1 VFEPQLGRLLFKNC
15 IKEFLKDKAILFVTQ
30 QSQFLPECDIVIIIE
45 NGEIVEQGS
54 YEELKERQVSFS
66 QLVNDEQIA
75 LDDELLDFNSNGDV
89 SDNRARS
96 IQEYL
101 ELPSANNGDM
111 TIHQLNNLQVEV
123 TEATISKIIEK
134 NQRSVLSGARV
145 LSNNQETVH
154 RTIEQN
160 QLTMHSILDINANV
174 NRQNE
179 TDVTYKSMYKKAYIS
194 YLNSAIDYWLKY
206 FIDKSMSDTYLFIY
220 AGLTL
225 GLVVGAIIRGF
236 LFCTVIA
243 KKSQSFHNGIFN

>member
-1 VFEPQLGRLLFKNC
+1 
-15 IKEFLKDKAILFVTQ
+15 
-30 QSQFLPECDIVIIIE
+30 
-45 NGEIVEQGS
+45 
-54 YEELKERQVSFS
+54 
-66 QLVNDEQIA
+66 
-75 LDDELLDFNSNGDV
+75 LDDELLDFNSNEDIA
-89 SDNRARS
+89 DNRARS

-160 QLTMHSILDINANV
+160 QLTMHSILDIDANL

-179 TDVTYKSMYKKAYIS
+179 TDITYKSMYKKAYIS
-194 YLNSAIDYWLKY
+194 YLKSAIGIPLTVLLLIFFVIVHSLR
-206 FIDKSMSDTYLFIY
+206 FISGTY
-220 AGLTL
+220 T
-225 GLVVGAIIRGF
+225 II
-236 LFCTVIA
+236 
-243 KKSQSFHNGIFN
+243 KKKKKKNKKKNF